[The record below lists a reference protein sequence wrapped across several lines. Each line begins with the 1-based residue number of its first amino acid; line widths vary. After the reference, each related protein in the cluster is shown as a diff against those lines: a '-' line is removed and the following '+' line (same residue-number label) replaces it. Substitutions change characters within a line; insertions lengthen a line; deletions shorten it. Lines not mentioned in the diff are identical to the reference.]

1 MINKNYLN
9 MLGLANAARALVNG
23 ETLIKSISANKVELV
38 LIANDNTKK
47 KITDKCQFY
56 HVDYFIVDDIE
67 TISKAIGKHNRVAV
81 GITNQGFAKKIKEMI
96 GG

>member
-38 LIANDNTKK
+38 LIANDASDNTKK

-56 HVDYFIVDDIE
+56 HVVNFIVDDIE
-67 TISKAIGKHNRVAV
+67 TISKAIVNIIVLLLVLQIKDL
-81 GITNQGFAKKIKEMI
+81 QKKLKK
-96 GG
+96 

>member
-1 MINKNYLN
+1 M
-9 MLGLANAARALVNG
+9 
-23 ETLIKSISANKVELV
+23 
-38 LIANDNTKK
+38 K
-47 KITDKCQFY
+47 KISFSEGD

>member
-38 LIANDNTKK
+38 LIANDASDTQKRKLQIN
-47 KITDKCQFY
+47 
-56 HVDYFIVDDIE
+56 VNFIMLI
-67 TISKAIGKHNRVAV
+67 IL
-81 GITNQGFAKKIKEMI
+81 
-96 GG
+96 